1 MKVVGEGVMNM
12 NWERHF
18 DDVWGITT
26 NTFGNFPVV
35 IDKRR
40 SHIADIKSIAL
51 ILSDAIIFPDEFVSM
66 TITAIDGEKKG
77 VYKVGA
83 KLSAEALVA
92 LTYWL
97 RLNGKEVDSI
107 ALVGDNGLEIKID
120 GISHY
125 DDTLRV
131 FIDDSYKA
139 FIEDIISIDDMRLHN
154 IYVCRIIEF
163 DESSLVDREEIV
175 YLAIKNTF
183 EEIEYTVVKAG
194 DKAIGISDAFEAVCI
209 VDGTRL
215 MVMYPKDAGKSI
227 VRNLIAN
234 IRKAC
239 EVHGEYSDIKVST
252 EICML

>member
-1 MKVVGEGVMNM
+1 MSV

-18 DDVWGITT
+18 DGIWGIAT
-26 NTFGNFPVV
+26 NNFGNFPVV

-40 SHIADIKSIAL
+40 SNIADIKSIAL
-51 ILSDAIIFPDEFVSM
+51 ILSDSIIFPDEVSYM
-66 TITAIDGEKKG
+66 TITAIDGENKE
-77 VYKVGA
+77 VYNVGA
-83 KLSAEALVA
+83 KLSAEAIVA
-92 LTYWL
+92 LVYWL

-107 ALVGDNGLEIKID
+107 ALVGANGIEIKID

-125 DDTLRV
+125 DDTLRI

-163 DESSLVDREEIV
+163 DESSLVDREEII

-194 DKAIGISDAFEAVCI
+194 DKMIGISDAFEAVCV
-209 VDGTRL
+209 VDGTKL
-215 MVMYPKDAGKSI
+215 MVMYPKDTGKSI
-227 VRNLIAN
+227 VGNLIVN

-239 EVHGEYSDIKVST
+239 ETYGEDSDIKVSN
-252 EICML
+252 EIYML

>member
-1 MKVVGEGVMNM
+1 MSV

-18 DDVWGITT
+18 DGIWGIAT
-26 NTFGNFPVV
+26 NNFGNFPVV

-40 SHIADIKSIAL
+40 SNIVDIKSIAL
-51 ILSDAIIFPDEFVSM
+51 ILSDSIIFPDEVSYM
-66 TITAIDGEKKG
+66 TITAIDGENKE
-77 VYKVGA
+77 VCKVGA
-83 KLSAEALVA
+83 KLSAEAIVA
-92 LTYWL
+92 LAYWL

-107 ALVGDNGLEIKID
+107 ALVGANGIEIKID

-125 DDTLRV
+125 DDTLRIS
-131 FIDDSYKA
+131 IDDSYKA

-163 DESSLVDREEIV
+163 DESSLADREEII

-194 DKAIGISDAFEAVCI
+194 DKMIGISDAFEAVCV
-209 VDGTRL
+209 VDGTKL
-215 MVMYPKDAGKSI
+215 MVMYPKDTGKSI
-227 VRNLIAN
+227 VGNLIVN

-239 EVHGEYSDIKVST
+239 ETYGEDSDIKVSN
-252 EICML
+252 EIYML

>member
-1 MKVVGEGVMNM
+1 MSV

-18 DDVWGITT
+18 DDIWGIAT
-26 NTFGNFPVV
+26 NNFGNFPVV

-40 SHIADIKSIAL
+40 SNIADIKSIAL
-51 ILSDAIIFPDEFVSM
+51 ILSDSIIFPDEVSYM
-66 TITAIDGEKKG
+66 TITAIDGENKE

-83 KLSAEALVA
+83 KLSAEAIVA
-92 LTYWL
+92 LAYWL

-107 ALVGDNGLEIKID
+107 ALVGANGIEIKID

-125 DDTLRV
+125 DDTLRI

-163 DESSLVDREEIV
+163 DESSIADREEII

-194 DKAIGISDAFEAVCI
+194 DKMIGISDAFEAVCV
-209 VDGTRL
+209 VDGTKL
-215 MVMYPKDAGKSI
+215 MVMYPKDTGKSI
-227 VRNLIAN
+227 VGNLIVN
-234 IRKAC
+234 IGKAC
-239 EVHGEYSDIKVST
+239 EIHGEDSDIKVSN
-252 EICML
+252 EIYML

>member
-1 MKVVGEGVMNM
+1 MSV

-18 DDVWGITT
+18 DGIWGIAT
-26 NTFGNFPVV
+26 NNFGNFPVV

-40 SHIADIKSIAL
+40 SNIADIKSIAL
-51 ILSDAIIFPDEFVSM
+51 ILSDSIIFPDEVSYM
-66 TITAIDGEKKG
+66 TITAIDGENKEI
-77 VYKVGA
+77 YKVGA
-83 KLSAEALVA
+83 KLSAEAIVA
-92 LTYWL
+92 LVYWL

-107 ALVGDNGLEIKID
+107 ALVGANGIEIKID

-125 DDTLRV
+125 DDTLRI

-163 DESSLVDREEIV
+163 DESSLADREEII

-194 DKAIGISDAFEAVCI
+194 DKMIGISDAFEAVCV
-209 VDGTRL
+209 VDGTKL
-215 MVMYPKDAGKSI
+215 MVMYPKDTGKSI
-227 VRNLIAN
+227 VGNLIVN

-239 EVHGEYSDIKVST
+239 ETYGEDSDIKVSN
-252 EICML
+252 EIYML

>member
-1 MKVVGEGVMNM
+1 MSV

-18 DDVWGITT
+18 DGIWGIAT
-26 NTFGNFPVV
+26 NNFGNFPVV

-40 SHIADIKSIAL
+40 SNIADIKSIAL
-51 ILSDAIIFPDEFVSM
+51 ILSDSIIFPDEVSYM
-66 TITAIDGEKKG
+66 TITAIDGENKE

-83 KLSAEALVA
+83 KLSAEAIVA
-92 LTYWL
+92 LVYWL

-107 ALVGDNGLEIKID
+107 ALVGANGIEIKID
-120 GISHY
+120 GISNY
-125 DDTLRV
+125 DDTLRI

-163 DESSLVDREEIV
+163 DESSLADREEII

-183 EEIEYTVVKAG
+183 EEVEYTVVKAG
-194 DKAIGISDAFEAVCI
+194 DKMIGISDAFEVVCV
-209 VDGTRL
+209 VDGTKL
-215 MVMYPKDAGKSI
+215 MVMYPKDTGKSI
-227 VRNLIAN
+227 VGNLIVN

-239 EVHGEYSDIKVST
+239 ETYGEDSDIKVST
-252 EICML
+252 EIYML